1 MILMTKKIFLYFIF
15 LNLLLAALPAQEVIT
30 GLQSNYLLSNKG
42 EKSKSSRALLS
53 SDTLQLPFF
62 DDFSQTSYYP
72 DTKRWIDN
80 FVFINNT
87 FSDQQITSG
96 IATFDALNNKG
107 EIYTDATSDGFEAD
121 RLTSLPI
128 DMNFSASDNIWLSFL
143 YQAGGL
149 SDSPELN
156 DSLTLEF
163 LAPDE
168 NKWYSVWRAF
178 GNTDKKFKTVTVQVN
193 QPRFLKKGF
202 QFRFIN
208 YASLSANLTEP
219 SMSGNCDIW
228 NIDYLLLDKNR
239 DAGDT
244 IFADVAL
251 TLPVRSLLKK
261 HEAMPWKQFK
271 VVSLQEMGSSIP
283 IHYRNN
289 DEITRNITR
298 NFEIWDVYK
307 NSQAHFFSPGAT
319 NISPFTSVDYNANLI
334 YTFSSTN
341 SDSALFRITCSLKT
355 DAFDPKSNDTLIYY
369 QTFKDYFAFDDGTAE
384 AGYGINGQGS
394 RNAMVAYRFKS
405 FMDDTLRA
413 IKIYFNRSYLDANKR
428 SFDLMVWDDDN
439 GSPGNTIY
447 TVEEVM
453 VEQGT
458 TPDGFYK
465 YTLPEGVMVSD
476 VFYVGWRQR
485 SETFLNAG
493 FDINTPN
500 EGRQFY
506 WLNGI
511 WSPSQVSGSIMIR
524 PVVGNPPKITAIND
538 VFQGKRNTLKI
549 WPNPATDFISIDP
562 GMEQVSGKTYI
573 SITDLSGREVIRDKY
588 SDRIDVSALH
598 DGIYFITL
606 SFNGKPLGYNRFIKT
621 R

>member
-1 MILMTKKIFLYFIF
+1 MTKKILLYFIF
-15 LNLLLAALPAQEVIT
+15 LNLILGSSPAQEVISGLHANYILKNKG
-30 GLQSNYLLSNKG
+30 GLQ
-42 EKSKSSRALLS
+42 KSSRTFLA
-53 SDTLQLPFF
+53 SDTLPLPFF
-62 DDFSQTSYYP
+62 DDFSQASYYP
-72 DTKRWIDN
+72 DNERWIDN

-87 FSDQQITSG
+87 YSDLQITAG
-96 IATFDALNNKG
+96 IATLDALNNTG
-107 EIYTDATSDGFEAD
+107 EIYDDANSDGFLAD
-121 RLTSLPI
+121 RITSLPI
-128 DMNFSASDNIWLSFL
+128 DLNFTASDNIWLSFL

-149 SDSPELN
+149 ADSPELN

-178 GNTDKKFKTVTVQVN
+178 GSDDKRFKAVTVEVN

-202 QFRFIN
+202 QFRFVN

-239 DAGDT
+239 NAGDT

-251 TLPVRSLLKK
+251 TLPVRSLLK
-261 HEAMPWKQFK
+261 ENESMPWKQFK

-283 IHYRNN
+283 VSYRNN

-307 NSQAHFFSPGAT
+307 NSQVHFYSPGAT
-319 NISPFTSVDYNANLI
+319 NINPFTSVDYSANLI
-334 YTFSSTN
+334 YTYSSTN
-341 SDSALFRITCSLKT
+341 TDSALFKITCSLKT
-355 DAFDPKSNDTLIYY
+355 DAFDPKSNDTLVYF
-369 QTFKDYFAFDDGTAE
+369 QTFKNYLAFDDGSAE

-405 FMDDTLRA
+405 YMQDTLRA
-413 IKIYFNRSYLDANKR
+413 IQIFFNHSYLDANKR
-428 SFDLMVWDDDN
+428 SFDLMVWGDDN
-439 GSPGNTIY
+439 GSPGNILY

-453 VEQGT
+453 VEQGIA
-458 TPDGFYK
+458 PDGFYK
-465 YTLPEGVMVSD
+465 YTLPERLLVND
-476 VFYVGWRQR
+476 IFYVGWRQR

-493 FDINTPN
+493 LDINTQN
-500 EGRQFY
+500 KGRQFY

-511 WSPSQVSGSIMIR
+511 WNPSQVSGSIMIR
-524 PVVGNPPKITAIND
+524 PVLGNPPKITAIND
-538 VFQGKRNTLKI
+538 VFQGKRSTLKV
-549 WPNPATDFISIDP
+549 WPNPARDYISIDP
-562 GMEQVSGKTYI
+562 GTEPVSGKTYI
-573 SITDLSGREVIRDKY
+573 YVTDLSGREVIRAQY
-588 SDRIDVSALH
+588 SERIDVSSLH
-598 DGIYFITL
+598 DGIYFITV
-606 SFNGKPLGYNRFIKT
+606 SYNGKPLGYSRFIKT